1 MAGLGRRTHYRK
13 HLTDSVLWDTPEP
26 RPDECIA
33 KIVNT
38 RGGNQFDVLL
48 PISQYNNNN
57 NNNNVTQRPAPQLA
71 LLPTKFHKLV
81 WVKRNDFVIVQIGM
95 ESTEERKDTVKEGD
109 RDNAGIITDKNINDS
124 LVDIQQEQHQIQ
136 GKEASSA
143 TSTAPIERD
152 TNCTPLSLSPPPETI
167 SAGTNGT
174 NVDNSNSDPSLG
186 NGVRYMISHILYKDQ
201 IKHLKSKGLWP
212 EDDPEFSDLTT
223 TATATTI
230 STATTKTNGLDD
242 GIVYNTNHYYNDND
256 DNNIDDNG
264 NREEQESEIDYDNDY
279 YYGDDD
285 NDDHNNETDDY
296 NSKDDMLLFVNTNRL
311 ARVEIQDSST
321 DSEDE
326 DSS

>member
-26 RPDECIA
+26 RSDECIA

-48 PISQYNNNN
+48 PISHNNNN

-95 ESTEERKDTVKEGD
+95 ESTEERKDTVKAGHS
-109 RDNAGIITDKNINDS
+109 DNAGINTDQNSNDS
-124 LVDIQQEQHQIQ
+124 LVDIQEN
-136 GKEASSA
+136 EASCV
-143 TSTAPIERD
+143 TSTATIERD
-152 TNCTPLSLSPPPETI
+152 TNYTPLSLSPTPETI
-167 SAGTNGT
+167 TAGTIGT
-174 NVDNSNSDPSLG
+174 NVDTNNADPSLG

-212 EDDPEFSDLTT
+212 EDDPEFSDFNTP
-223 TATATTI
+223 ATATTV
-230 STATTKTNGLDD
+230 STTATTKANGLDD

-256 DNNIDDNG
+256 DTIDNG
-264 NREEQESEIDYDNDY
+264 NREEQGSEIDHDNDY
-279 YYGDDD
+279 YDDD
-285 NDDHNNETDDY
+285 NDDDHNNETDHY
-296 NSKDDMLLFVNTNRL
+296 NSTDDMLLFVNTNRL

-326 DSS
+326 DSKSEEEQEED